1 MVAVQTIRHRAPVP
15 PVLKVLVQGAGE
27 PPVVPL
33 MFILG
38 MPSQQFIRTIEEDS
52 AFTDLESA
60 DKLSSERSLL
70 SQDGLNS
77 SMDNIMEVT
86 KHPRSS
92 LDPLSFGHQRSLPR
106 PEKVMN
112 NSSFIVP
119 RSPPLRQGTCEA
131 RAHGNLEFTKAVDT
145 VKRAQHGRQEEYLK
159 EYIRVHCRECR
170 DKECKVP
177 HRMAGW

>member
-1 MVAVQTIRHRAPVP
+1 MVAMQTIHHRTLVP
-15 PVLKVLVQGAGE
+15 PVQKVLVQGAGE
-27 PPVVPL
+27 PPAVPF
-33 MFILG
+33 MFVLG

-52 AFTDLESA
+52 AFTDF
-60 DKLSSERSLL
+60 DKLSSEQSLL
-70 SQDGLNS
+70 SQDGLTF

-86 KHPRSS
+86 KHPQSS
-92 LDPLSFGHQRSLPR
+92 VVPLSFGHQHSLPR
-106 PEKVMN
+106 PEEVMN

-131 RAHGNLEFTKAVDT
+131 RAHGNLEFTKAVDML
-145 VKRAQHGRQEEYLK
+145 KRAQHGRQDEDLK

-170 DKECKVP
+170 NKECKVP